1 MGKAN
6 ISFPDGMLEEI
17 DRRADA
23 SGMTRSGFIQEATAQ
38 YLARTDYE
46 VERDAR
52 AARIEAA
59 KEGMR
64 RIGERLPPGP
74 TGAEIIRK
82 MRDAMPSW
90 LEDSDDP
97 DE

>member
-1 MGKAN
+1 V
-6 ISFPDGMLEEI
+6 
-17 DRRADA
+17 
-23 SGMTRSGFIQEATAQ
+23 
-38 YLARTDYE
+38 